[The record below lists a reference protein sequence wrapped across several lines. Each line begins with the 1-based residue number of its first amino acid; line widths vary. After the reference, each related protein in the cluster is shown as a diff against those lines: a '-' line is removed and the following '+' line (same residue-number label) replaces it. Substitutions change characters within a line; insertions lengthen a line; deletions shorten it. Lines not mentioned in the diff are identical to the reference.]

1 MGKRDVHKLSSEP
14 MVSLILFGISSHEND
29 YRLSWAMNDCLGFAL
44 TKSSN
49 HCSFNQRL
57 NENQEFS
64 TYFFTDQESMNT
76 YRLIS
81 NRCDN
86 GFLLE
91 ELKNI
96 DYLLL
101 IEPID
106 EVFKI
111 SDVITKIKSIPFV
124 AAIFPIEISSLKN
137 KKRIL

>member
-1 MGKRDVHKLSSEP
+1 
-14 MVSLILFGISSHEND
+14 
-29 YRLSWAMNDCLGFAL
+29 
-44 TKSSN
+44 
-49 HCSFNQRL
+49 
-57 NENQEFS
+57 
-64 TYFFTDQESMNT
+64 MNT

-101 IEPID
+101 IEPND